1 MPKMSNPRELFLHEL
16 GDALTFE
23 KTILQMLPQL
33 QKEATDKELANG
45 FKRHVTQTRQHVKNV
60 EQAFKAIGEKP
71 KGEPCPGIEGIRR
84 EHDEFLKEGP
94 SPQVLDAFLT
104 SAAAKTEHYE
114 IATYEG
120 LVTKARA
127 LGEKQAADA
136 LERNL
141 KEDKQTLQAVQK
153 VSRRLAREGAKLMKD
168 GERAAAT
175 NGGQPRGRA
184 RAGAKSRS
192 GGQARSG
199 GRSRS
204 GQSGARSGGSRSGG
218 RSR

>member
-1 MPKMSNPRELFLHEL
+1 MTKMNSPRELFLHEL

-33 QKEATDKELANG
+33 QSEATDKELANG
-45 FKRHVTQTRQHVKNV
+45 FKRHVAQTRQHVKNI
-60 EQAFKAIGEKP
+60 EQAFKAVGERP
-71 KGEPCPGIEGIRR
+71 KGEPCPGIEGIKR
-84 EHDEFLKEGP
+84 EHDEFVKEGP

-120 LVTKARA
+120 LVAKARA
-127 LGEKQAADA
+127 LGEKRAADA

-153 VSRRLAREGAKLMKD
+153 VGRRLAREGAKQMRD
-168 GERAAAT
+168 GERVAAT
-175 NGGQPRGRA
+175 NGGR
-184 RAGAKSRS
+184 SRS
-192 GGQARSG
+192 ASQARSG
-199 GRSRS
+199 GRARS
-204 GQSGARSGGSRSGG
+204 GAQAKSRPGGSRSGG